1 MANARYSEN
10 YIPVCSDS
18 LGIIDRLKEIDGSYF
33 VLLNHT
39 SGRFEIHS
47 SLQGQDSFCL
57 ELPFPFL
64 DARTLTYVRRY
75 RRERA
80 KEIMEEI
87 DRENEK
93 LRINEAK
100 IRAETLRE
108 AIENAKGG
116 KNETFRND

>member
-1 MANARYSEN
+1 MAYAGFSEK
-10 YIPVCSDS
+10 YIPVFSDS

-33 VLLNHT
+33 VLLNRI

-47 SLQGQDSFCL
+47 ALQGRDSFCL

-64 DARTLTYVRRY
+64 DARTLTYARRY

-93 LRINEAK
+93 LRINEARK
-100 IRAETLRE
+100 RTEVLRE
-108 AIENAKGG
+108 AVENANGG